1 MYMHHSEGCTCV
13 VQIIDRD
20 QGVRMKRPARLR
32 YTGPLAA
39 EKYHKLETR
48 FTEMFR
54 TANHEHM
61 QKLSKIG
68 VKSSS
73 SLNIKVF
80 ALCWEALSEAV
91 QLRNY
96 ELAESCSKG
105 LGRKHQNLS
114 LKTAYS
120 WKEEL

>member
-1 MYMHHSEGCTCV
+1 
-13 VQIIDRD
+13 
-20 QGVRMKRPARLR
+20 MKRPARLR
-32 YTGPLAA
+32 YTGPLAT

-61 QKLSKIG
+61 QKLSKIVG

-73 SLNIKVF
+73 SLDIKVCLRLF
-80 ALCWEALSEAV
+80 NSETMNM
-91 QLRNY
+91 LK
-96 ELAESCSKG
+96 SCSKG

-114 LKTAYS
+114 VKTAYS